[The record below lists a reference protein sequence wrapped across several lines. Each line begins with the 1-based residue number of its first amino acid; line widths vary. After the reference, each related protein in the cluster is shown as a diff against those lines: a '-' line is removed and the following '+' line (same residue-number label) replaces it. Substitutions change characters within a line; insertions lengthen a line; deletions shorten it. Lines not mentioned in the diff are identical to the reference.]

1 MSSSEG
7 GHLQSWFEFAFPGPY
22 ESLVALVKKSG
33 EYWASVNPLFEP
45 CASDSSAAL
54 GANTIFGSWLVC
66 FVLIA
71 AAVVGRMGLNAVIAR
86 QGATRFHADNSL
98 NPRTFFEVYT
108 SFIHDLAADSLG
120 RKDARKFYWL
130 IGGMFLYILLNNL
143 IGVLPG
149 GIPPSQSISNN
160 TAMSIVVLVVFVGVG
175 LSRQGAGFFKHMMG
189 PVWYLAPLIFVIEMI
204 GTFGVRP
211 LSLSVRLTG
220 NLNGDHIVLGIV
232 SGLVPYVLPVMALCL
247 GIFVSFIQA
256 FVFTLLSIVYISL
269 SKEQDDH

>member
-7 GHLQSWFEFAFPGPY
+7 ALPSWFETVLNGPY
-22 ESLVALVKKSG
+22 NSLVAEIKNSG
-33 EYWASVNPLFEP
+33 AYWASVNPIFEP

-71 AAVVGRMGLNAVIAR
+71 VSLVGRMGLNSVMAK
-86 QGATRFHADNSL
+86 QGASQYHADKTLSL
-98 NPRTFFEVYT
+98 RTFFEVYT

-120 RKDARKFYWL
+120 KEDARKFYWL

-160 TAMSIVVLVVFVGVG
+160 TAMAIVVLIVFVGVG
-175 LSRQGAGFFKHMMG
+175 LSRQKAGFFGHMMG
-189 PVWYLAPLIFVIEMI
+189 PVWYLAPLIFIIELI

-232 SGLVPYVLPVMALCL
+232 SGLVPYVLPILALCL
-247 GIFVSFIQA
+247 GIFVSLIQA

-269 SKEQDDH
+269 SQKQDDH